1 MLEKWK
7 ELIIVPIFKK
17 GDKTECSNNI
27 HISQG
32 LISYKNL
39 SNILLWR
46 VTPNAEE
53 LKGIISVDFDAAG
66 QILIMYSTF
75 VKYFR
80 KFGNTINQCII
91 DL

>member
-1 MLEKWK
+1 LIKSTELIIPGSRLILYEITELINSIWNREEMLEKWK

-39 SNILLWR
+39 SNILL
-46 VTPNAEE
+46 
-53 LKGIISVDFDAAG
+53 
-66 QILIMYSTF
+66 
-75 VKYFR
+75 
-80 KFGNTINQCII
+80 
-91 DL
+91 